1 MVKQYVGARYV
12 PKFASPVEWASNTS
26 YEALTIVTY
35 NNSSYTSKIPV
46 PATVGDP
53 ADNPDYW
60 ALTGNYNAQVEQY
73 RQEVDRVTEQINSI
87 LKNLTYD
94 TPENHGASGDGTT
107 DDTTAVQ
114 AAINSGKPVFG
125 AKTYKVTSITI
136 PAYAIVFINSITS
149 EVNGAVK
156 IDSGAYG
163 IIAIN
168 RINSTGDCVQFINSQ
183 NNLVDRAKFFFG
195 ILTGND
201 HAINFLNAGGVLD
214 STISGDTWQTDEHAF
229 YVSDNTAYVGQM
241 NIKCNRILSKNGYS
255 IYLDCNTVPLT
266 GFNFNYCSLEGTHSG
281 IYVNMSNNFEPIY
294 GNFRIRENLY
304 NGNPM
309 LTITS
314 KALNNVNLASHIHF
328 DFLMPDQVDLSGLAT
343 SLIAYY
349 NNRPIFFIDGDLYH
363 REDEYKLIAT
373 HISIGPT
380 GMRYQPVSFRK
391 YVPTTSTTVSPF
403 PADKTG
409 YGNAVYIATSGGT
422 TAITLPRFWD
432 GTYLIH
438 LELAEETT
446 IYMYYST
453 TEYSSI
459 TLPQGKHS
467 ITAWYDLVGV
477 SHIEEI

>member
-1 MVKQYVGARYV
+1 MITTEITNRENADLLINLKFNYVT
-12 PKFASPVEWASNTS
+12 P
-26 YEALTIVTY
+26 
-35 NNSSYTSKIPV
+35 
-46 PATVGDP
+46 
-53 ADNPDYW
+53 
-60 ALTGNYNAQVEQY
+60 EQY
-73 RQEVDRVTEQINSI
+73 
-87 LKNLTYD
+87 
-94 TPENHGASGDGTT
+94 GAKGDGTT

-114 AAINSGKPVFG
+114 TAINSGKPVFG

-136 PAYAIVFINSITS
+136 PASAIVFINDITS

-156 IDSGAYG
+156 IDHGNYG

-168 RINSTGDCVQFINSQ
+168 RITSTGDCVQFINSQ
-183 NNLVDRAKFFFG
+183 NNLVERAKFFFG
-195 ILTGND
+195 KLTGNG

-214 STISGDTWQTDEHAF
+214 STIGGDTWQTDEHAF
-229 YVSDNTAYVGQM
+229 YVSDNTEYVGQM

-281 IYVNMSNNFEPIY
+281 IYVNMSHNFEPIY

-314 KALNNVNLASHIHF
+314 KALNNVNTASHIHF

-343 SLIAYY
+343 ALFEYY
-349 NNRPIFFIDGDLYH
+349 NNRPIFFIDGDLYN
-363 REDEYKLIAT
+363 RKDEFKLIST

-380 GMRYQPVSFRK
+380 GMRYQPVSFGA
-391 YVPTTSTTVSPF
+391 YVATGITTVSPF

-409 YGNAVYIATSGGT
+409 YNNAVYIVTRGGT

-432 GTYLIH
+432 GTYPIH

-453 TEYSSI
+453 TKYTSI
-459 TLPQGKHS
+459 KLPAGNHS
-467 ITAWYDLVGV
+467 ITAWYDYAGV
-477 SHIEEI
+477 SQIVEI